1 MKYKNYF
8 CDEVIKQIR
17 CGLRA
22 FFRVWLW
29 RFFDFLRTQTYS
41 LLPLAVKYSVSA
53 CILLETF
60 FTGHPSWKLQSYD
73 NPVKRNWI
81 WNLPQT
87 CNRNAIIAQQKAQS
101 YFHKTNLEAGEQCTS
116 LSRILYHKGHFA
128 FSFIKKLE
136 GLSF

>member
-8 CDEVIKQIR
+8 CDEVIKQIQSFFS
-17 CGLRA
+17 GLA
-22 FFRVWLW
+22 LEIFRLPPDSDLFPTPT
-29 RFFDFLRTQTYS
+29 RSKIFRQCLYS
-41 LLPLAVKYSVSA
+41 AGNSV
-53 CILLETF
+53 EKF

-136 GLSF
+136 G